1 MWPFGKSTK
10 DRLEA
15 AVKDNKV
22 LGNYDIGVDVKKSK
36 AVFTGEVPRD
46 SVKNLLKVVAEGING
61 IKDVD
66 MSGVNVKQTEAAPQA
81 AAQKTTPQ
89 TSQAAPA
96 PTRAAGSPAAPAA
109 SQAKQGAQPAQA
121 KTEPEV
127 DPSALAKAA
136 LQNIRG
142 ESSLANNPLDV
153 LQSSTT
159 IVLRGAVDSQQE
171 FDKAKSLAGS
181 VSGVTRVDTSGLQ
194 IIQNASQLNTTDDDG
209 DIVYTIKSGDTL
221 SHIALHYYGDAGKS
235 SYMKIADANGLA
247 DANKIQVGQELKIP
261 GTTAG
266 PEAQLS

>member
-10 DRLEA
+10 DRLEE
-15 AVKDNKV
+15 AVKENKV
-22 LGNYDIGVDVKKSK
+22 LGDYNIGVDVKKST

-66 MSGVNVKQTEAAPQA
+66 MSGVSVKQAAAPQ
-81 AAQKTTPQ
+81 Q
-89 TSQAAPA
+89 SQAASSTPA

-109 SQAKQGAQPAQA
+109 SQSGSEA
-121 KTEPEV
+121 

-136 LQNIRG
+136 LHNIRN
-142 ESSLANNPLDV
+142 EASLANNPLDV
-153 LQSSTT
+153 LQSSST

-181 VSGVTRVDTSGLQ
+181 VSGVTAVDTSGLQ

-209 DIVYTIKSGDTL
+209 DIVYTVKSGDTL
-221 SHIALHYYGDAGKS
+221 SHIALHYYGDAGRS

-247 DANKIQVGQELKIP
+247 DANKIQVGQQLKIP

-266 PEAQLS
+266 PEAHLS